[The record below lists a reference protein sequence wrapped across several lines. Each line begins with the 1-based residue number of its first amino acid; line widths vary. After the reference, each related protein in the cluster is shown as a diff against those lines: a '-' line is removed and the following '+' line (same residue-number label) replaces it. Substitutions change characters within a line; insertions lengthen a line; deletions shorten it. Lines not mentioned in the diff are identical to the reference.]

1 MRVISTLLLYL
12 LLTTCHMSPDLL
24 GQVQEAGV
32 LRVVSRNSPTTYYLG
47 PEGPT
52 GPEYELVKGFAD
64 HLGVKLE
71 IYSKDSIRA
80 ILGDVVSGRAQVA
93 AAGLTASEGR
103 AEGVVFG
110 PEYRTVTETL
120 VYGSGD
126 RRPTDVE
133 DLYGGQLGVA
143 SDSSHVDT
151 LTRLREDHPDLTWLE
166 FPTADQEE
174 LLGRVST
181 GDLDFTVVDSSAFR
195 VSRYFYPEARAA
207 FELSEPQP
215 LGWALRLDDLDD
227 SLKQAVDEYFHLA
240 STRQLIARIDKR
252 YFRPRK
258 EFDYVG
264 VRTFLKH
271 VDDRLPRYKHL
282 FQEAAENIGMDW
294 RLMAAIGYQESH
306 WNPTAVSPTGVKGI
320 MMLTQDTARMMGV
333 ADREDP
339 RDSILGG
346 ARYLAR
352 VKKKIPGRIPEPD
365 RTWFTL
371 AAYNIGFG
379 HLEDARIITEIQDGD
394 PDKWSDVRASL
405 PLLTQKKW
413 YSRVKRGY
421 ARGYAPVH
429 YVDNVRSYYEALMW
443 LTSGEFSDSVTTRAE
458 PSEDSRP
465 DDAG

>member
-1 MRVISTLLLYL
+1 LRVISTICLYL

-24 GQVQEAGV
+24 ERVRDDDV

-52 GPEYELVKGFAD
+52 GPEYELARAFAD
-64 HLGVKLE
+64 HLGVTLE
-71 IYSKDSIRA
+71 IYSEDSIGG
-80 ILGDVVSGRAQVA
+80 ILDDVVKGRADLA

-110 PEYRTVTETL
+110 PEYRSVTETL
-120 VYGSGD
+120 IYSSGNA
-126 RRPTDVE
+126 RPEDVE
-133 DLYGGQLGVA
+133 DLYGRQLGVA
-143 SDSSHVDT
+143 TDSSHVDT
-151 LTRLREDHPDLTWLE
+151 LARLREDHPDLTWLE

-181 GDLDFTVVDSSAFR
+181 GQLDFTVVDSSAFR

-207 FELSEPQP
+207 FDLSEPQP
-215 LGWALRLDDLDD
+215 LGWALKFDELDD
-227 SLKQAVDEYFHLA
+227 SLVEAVDEFFHLA
-240 STRQLIARIDKR
+240 ETRQLIARIDKR

-264 VRTFLKH
+264 VRTFLEH
-271 VDDRLPRYKHL
+271 VDIRLPKYKDI
-282 FQEAAENIGMDW
+282 FREAAANIGMDW
-294 RLMAAIGYQESH
+294 RLLAAIGYQESH
-306 WNPTAVSPTGVKGI
+306 WNPVAVSPTGVKGI

-346 ARYLAR
+346 ARYLNR
-352 VKKKIPGRIPEPD
+352 VKNKIPTRIPEPD
-365 RTWFTL
+365 RTWFAL

-379 HLEDARIITEIQDGD
+379 HLEDARIITEMQDGD
-394 PDKWSDVRASL
+394 PDVWADVRTSL

-443 LTSGEFSDSVTTRAE
+443 LTSGDFSDPVTTRAE
-458 PSEDSRP
+458 PAEGDENNP
-465 DDAG
+465 T